1 MLTPL
6 DLLYITLAIAVALV
20 TIFLCITL
28 VYLILILRDTNKA
41 ISAAKDTAEKINS
54 YVMKPINALRSVGQ
68 HIGPIMEIIERKL
81 TERTEITKE
90 TTKKK
95 K

>member
-20 TIFLCITL
+20 AIFLCITL
-28 VYLILILRDTNKA
+28 IYLILILRDANKA
-41 ISAAKDTAEKINS
+41 VSAAKDTAEKINI
-54 YVMKPINALRSVGQ
+54 YVMKPINALRSIGQ

-81 TERTEITKE
+81 AERAEVVKE
-90 TTKKK
+90 TTRKKK
-95 K
+95 